1 MNNEDV
7 IKVIYEFIKTRIIV
21 LDLSKFTLTDLE
33 KNDIEETVTK
43 VQNEIRKNKNKK
55 DIKIKKLEDVLKG
68 IFTKLQMAEYDS
80 IDDLTDELRKA
91 YEEAKRINEENER
104 LSQTY
109 GGSFAFVKTLS
120 DSVFDTDIDRSDLEE
135 TLKIVY
141 DSIKDTI
148 YDDALIIQGKK
159 GFVDSVKAKV
169 TKTLLKNG
177 LYKKV
182 KRAYDG
188 ILGTLYTNLLL
199 YKESI

>member
-1 MNNEDV
+1 
-7 IKVIYEFIKTRIIV
+7 
-21 LDLSKFTLTDLE
+21 
-33 KNDIEETVTK
+33 
-43 VQNEIRKNKNKK
+43 
-55 DIKIKKLEDVLKG
+55 
-68 IFTKLQMAEYDS
+68 MAEYDS
-80 IDDLTDELRKA
+80 IDDLTDELRKD

-182 KRAYDG
+182 KRAYDD

>member
-1 MNNEDV
+1 
-7 IKVIYEFIKTRIIV
+7 
-21 LDLSKFTLTDLE
+21 
-33 KNDIEETVTK
+33 
-43 VQNEIRKNKNKK
+43 
-55 DIKIKKLEDVLKG
+55 
-68 IFTKLQMAEYDS
+68 MAEYDS

-182 KRAYDG
+182 KRAYDD